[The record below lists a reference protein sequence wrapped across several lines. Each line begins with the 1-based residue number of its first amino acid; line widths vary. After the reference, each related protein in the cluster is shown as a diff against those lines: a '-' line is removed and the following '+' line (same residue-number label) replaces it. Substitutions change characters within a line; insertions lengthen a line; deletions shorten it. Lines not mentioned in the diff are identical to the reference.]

1 MIELDYKAKNPQFEC
16 ELMLLGALLW
26 WPDLLDDFVVDV
38 EWFDDA
44 VNRQVFSKVRQVFA
58 EGHVSPVSVAL
69 GEQSNVVGRVYDAY
83 AACFASPISFE
94 FYLSKLRESWA
105 KRIIRL
111 GLENLLGDDADS
123 KAMVFEAN
131 RILLKAELQE
141 GEDVVSSPVA
151 YHNKYLEQM
160 SVGTAFIPSAWA
172 RLNKLIGGWRDSG
185 FYLVGGRPGQGKTTV
200 LLQAAWDLARQGK
213 KVLFVSLE
221 MPVLQLQH
229 RILSQTLGI
238 DVTHIADNAL
248 DYEVLHA
255 DKTSSWAS
263 DMVRDAQGL
272 LNDNLLMISP
282 ESVSPMSLRA
292 LIRRQQR
299 VSGLDAVF
307 VDYLQISDDDEKHS
321 IRSDQVRSI
330 SGKYKKIARKFDLP
344 LITAVQLNRD
354 VESRVKGSPRLTDI
368 SESDKPGMDADVAI
382 MIHREFQEGDNP
394 DGQGSDLYLK
404 IVKNRH
410 GQTGSARFVAQDG
423 FARIVERV

>member
-1 MIELDYKAKNPQFEC
+1 MIELDFKVKNPQFEC
-16 ELMLLGALLW
+16 ELMLLGALLQ

-38 EWFDDA
+38 EWFDDDL
-44 VNRQVFSKVRQVFA
+44 NRQVFTRVRQVFVD
-58 EGHVSPVSVAL
+58 GDVTPVSVAYEGKPVFVL
-69 GEQSNVVGRVYDAY
+69 RVYDAF
-83 AACFASPISFE
+83 AACFASRVSFE
-94 FYLSKLRESWA
+94 YYLDKLRESWA

-123 KAMVFEAN
+123 KALIAEAN
-131 RILLKAELQE
+131 RILQKAELQE
-141 GEDVVSSPVA
+141 SEDQVSSPVS
-151 YHNKYLEQM
+151 YHDKYLEQM
-160 SVGTAFIPSAWA
+160 SLGTAFIPSAWA

-238 DVTHIADNAL
+238 DVTNIADNRL
-248 DYEVLHA
+248 DYEVMHA
-255 DKTSSWAS
+255 DKTTSWAS

-272 LNDNLLMISP
+272 LNDNLLMVSP

-307 VDYLQISDDDEKHS
+307 VDYLQISDDDEKHAG
-321 IRSDQVRSI
+321 RGDQVRSI

-344 LITAVQLNRD
+344 LITAVQLNRE
-354 VESRVKGSPRLTDI
+354 VEARVKGSPRLTDI

-410 GQTGSARFVAQDG
+410 GQTGSARFIAQDG
-423 FARIVERV
+423 YARIVERI

>member
-1 MIELDYKAKNPQFEC
+1 MIELDYKVQNPQFEC
-16 ELMLLGALLW
+16 ELMLLGALLQ

-44 VNRQVFSKVRQVFA
+44 VNRQVFGKVRQVF
-58 EGHVSPVSVAL
+58 GDGDVTPVSVAL
-69 GEQSNVVGRVYDAY
+69 GEQPNVVSRVYDAFS
-83 AACFASPISFE
+83 ACFASRVSFE
-94 FYLSKLRESWA
+94 YYLGKLRESWA

-123 KAMVFEAN
+123 KALIQEAN
-131 RILLKAELQE
+131 RVLQKAELSE
-141 GEDVVSSPVA
+141 SEDVVSSPVS
-151 YHNKYLEQM
+151 YHERYLEQM
-160 SVGTAFIPSAWA
+160 SEGVAFMPSAWS

-229 RILSQTLGI
+229 RILSQTLSI
-238 DVTHIADNAL
+238 DVTKIADNDL
-248 DYEVLHA
+248 DFEVMHA
-255 DKTSSWAS
+255 DKTVSWAS

-344 LITAVQLNRD
+344 LITAVQLNRE

-410 GQTGSARFVAQDG
+410 GETGSARFVAQDG
-423 FARIVERV
+423 FARIVEKL

>member
-1 MIELDYKAKNPQFEC
+1 MIDLDFQVKNPQFEC
-16 ELMLLGALLW
+16 ELMLLGALLQ
-26 WPDLLDDFVVDV
+26 WPDVLDDFVVDV
-38 EWFDDA
+38 QWFDDP
-44 VNRQVFSKVRQVFA
+44 VNREVFVKIRQLFND
-58 EGHVSPVSVAL
+58 GDVSPVSVSL
-69 GEQSNVVGRVYDAY
+69 GEQARFVGRVYEAY
-83 AACFASPISFE
+83 GACFASRVSFE
-94 FYLSKLRESWA
+94 FYLGKLREAWA

-123 KAMVFEAN
+123 RALIAEAN
-131 RILLKAELQE
+131 RVLQSAEFVE
-141 GEDVVSSPVA
+141 GDEVALSPVS
-151 YHNKYLEQM
+151 YHEKYLESMGNQ
-160 SVGTAFIPSAWA
+160 VAFLPSSWR

-200 LLQAAWDLARQGK
+200 LLQAAWDLARQGR

-229 RILSQTLGI
+229 RILSQTLSI
-238 DVTHIADNAL
+238 DVTKIADNNL
-248 DYEVLHA
+248 DFEVMHS
-255 DKTSSWAS
+255 DSSISWAS
-263 DMVRDAQGL
+263 DMVRDARAV

-292 LIRRQQR
+292 LIRRQERQG
-299 VSGLDAVF
+299 GLDAVF

-321 IRSDQVRSI
+321 IRSDQVRSV

-344 LITAVQLNRD
+344 LITAVQLNRE
-354 VESRVKGSPRLTDI
+354 VESRVKGGPKLTDI

-394 DGQGSDLYLK
+394 DGQGTDLYLK
-404 IVKNRH
+404 VVKNRH
-410 GQTGSARFVAQDG
+410 GQTGSARFIAQDG

>member
-1 MIELDYKAKNPQFEC
+1 MIELDFQVKNPQFEC
-16 ELMLLGALLW
+16 ELMLLGALLQ

-38 EWFDDA
+38 EWFDDDL
-44 VNRQVFSKVRQVFA
+44 NRQVFAKVRQVFVD
-58 EGHVSPVSVAL
+58 GDVTPVSVAYEGKPAFVL
-69 GEQSNVVGRVYDAY
+69 RVFDAF
-83 AACFASPISFE
+83 AACFASRVSFE
-94 FYLSKLRESWA
+94 YYLDKLRESWA

-123 KAMVFEAN
+123 KALIAEAN
-131 RILLKAELQE
+131 RILQKAELQE
-141 GEDVVSSPVA
+141 SEDQVSSPVS
-151 YHNKYLEQM
+151 YHDKYLEQM
-160 SVGTAFIPSAWA
+160 SLGTAFIPSAWA

-238 DVTHIADNAL
+238 DVTDIADNRL
-248 DYEVLHA
+248 DYEVMHA
-255 DKTSSWAS
+255 DKTTSWAS
-263 DMVRDAQGL
+263 DMVRDAEAL
-272 LNDNLLMISP
+272 LNDNLLMVSP

-307 VDYLQISDDDEKHS
+307 VDYLQISDDDEKHAG
-321 IRSDQVRSI
+321 RGDQVRSI

-344 LITAVQLNRD
+344 LITAVQLNRE
-354 VESRVKGSPRLTDI
+354 VEARVKGGPKLTDI

-410 GQTGSARFVAQDG
+410 GQTGSARFIAQDG

>member
-1 MIELDYKAKNPQFEC
+1 MIELDYKVQNPQFEC
-16 ELMLLGALLW
+16 ELMLLGAILH
-26 WPDLLDDFVVDV
+26 WPDVLDDFVVDV
-38 EWFDDA
+38 QWFDDA

-58 EGHVSPVSVAL
+58 DGDVTCVSVAL
-69 GEQSNVVGRVYDAY
+69 GEQRNVVSRIYDAY
-83 AACFASPISFE
+83 SACFASRISFE
-94 FYLSKLRESWA
+94 YYLGKLRESWA

-111 GLENLLGDDADS
+111 GLENLLGDDVDS
-123 KAMVFEAN
+123 KALVAEAN
-131 RILLKAELQE
+131 RVLQSAEFVDSDE
-141 GEDVVSSPVA
+141 MVSSPVS
-151 YHNKYLEQM
+151 YHEKYLDEM
-160 SVGTAFIPSAWA
+160 KDGVAFMASAWR

-200 LLQAAWDLARQGK
+200 LLQAAWDLARQGR

-238 DVTHIADNAL
+238 DVTKIADNDL
-248 DYEVLHA
+248 DYEVMHS
-255 DKTSSWAS
+255 DSTSSWAV
-263 DMVRDAQGL
+263 DMVRDAKAV

-282 ESVSPMSLRA
+282 ESISPMSLRA

-299 VSGLDAVF
+299 SGGLDAVF
-307 VDYLQISDDDEKHS
+307 VDYLQISDDDEKHA

-344 LITAVQLNRD
+344 LITAVQLNRE
-354 VESRVKGSPRLTDI
+354 VESRVKGGPKLTDI

-404 IVKNRH
+404 VVKNRH
-410 GQTGSARFVAQDG
+410 GQTGSARFIAQDV
-423 FARIVERV
+423 FARIVER

>member
-1 MIELDYKAKNPQFEC
+1 MIELDFKVKDPQFEC

-38 EWFDDA
+38 EWFDDEL
-44 VNRQVFSKVRQVFA
+44 NRKVFLKVRQVFQD
-58 EGHVSPVSVAL
+58 GDVTPVSVSYD
-69 GEQSNVVGRVYDAY
+69 ENSVFVSRVYDSY
-83 AACFASPISFE
+83 SACFASRVSFE
-94 FYLSKLRESWA
+94 YYLGKLRESWA

-123 KAMVFEAN
+123 KEMVAEAN
-131 RILLKAELQE
+131 RILQKAELQE
-141 GEDVVSSPVA
+141 SGDLISSPVS
-151 YHNKYLEQM
+151 YHKKYLEQM
-160 SVGTAFIPSAWA
+160 SEGVAFMPSAWS

-229 RILSQTLGI
+229 RILSQTLSI
-238 DVTHIADNAL
+238 DVTKIADNDL
-248 DYEVLHA
+248 NFRLLN
-255 DKTSSWAS
+255 S
-263 DMVRDAQGL
+263 DGTWRMANDVVRDAQEL

-344 LITAVQLNRD
+344 LITAVQLNRE
-354 VESRVKGSPRLTDI
+354 VEARVKGSPKLTDI

-382 MIHREFQEGDNP
+382 MIHRELQEGDNP

-410 GQTGSARFVAQDG
+410 GQTGSARFIAQDG
-423 FARIVERV
+423 YARIVEKL

>member
-1 MIELDYKAKNPQFEC
+1 MIELDFKVKDMQFEC

-44 VNRQVFSKVRQVFA
+44 LNRSVLLKVRSVFQD
-58 EGHVSPVSVAL
+58 GDVTCVSVAL
-69 GEQSNVVGRVYDAY
+69 AEQTNFIVRVYEAY
-83 AACFASPISFE
+83 SAAFASRISFE
-94 FYLSKLRESWA
+94 YYLSKLREAWA

-123 KAMVFEAN
+123 KGLIEEAN
-131 RILLKAELQE
+131 RILQKAELQE
-141 GEDVVSSPVA
+141 TEAEVLSPVL
-151 YHNKYLEQM
+151 YHEKYLNEM
-160 SVGTAFIPSAWA
+160 SVGSAFMPTSWS

-185 FYLVGGRPGQGKTTV
+185 FYLIGGRPGQGKTTV
-200 LLQAAWDLARQGK
+200 MLQAAWDLARSGK

-255 DKTSSWAS
+255 DKTSSWAT
-263 DMVRDAQGL
+263 DMVRDASVL
-272 LNDNLLMISP
+272 LNDNLLMVSP

-299 VSGLDAVF
+299 MSGLDAVF
-307 VDYLQISDDDEKHS
+307 VDYLQISDDDEKHAM
-321 IRSDQVRSI
+321 RSDQVRSI
-330 SGKYKKIARKFDLP
+330 SGKFKKIARKFGLP

-382 MIHREFQEGDNP
+382 MIHREFQEGDNL

-410 GQTGSARFVAQDG
+410 GQTGAARFIAQDG
-423 FARIVERV
+423 FSRIVER

>member
-1 MIELDYKAKNPQFEC
+1 MIELDFKVKDPQFEC
-16 ELMLLGALLW
+16 ELMLLGAMLW
-26 WPDLLDDFVVDV
+26 WPDLLDDFLVDV
-38 EWFDDA
+38 EWFDDEL
-44 VNRQVFSKVRQVFA
+44 NRKVFLKVRQVFQD
-58 EGHVSPVSVAL
+58 GDVTPVSVAYD
-69 GEQSNVVGRVYDAY
+69 ENSVFVSRVYDSY
-83 AACFASPISFE
+83 SACFASRVSFE
-94 FYLSKLRESWA
+94 YYLGKLRESWA

-123 KAMVFEAN
+123 KEMVAEAN
-131 RILLKAELQE
+131 RILQKAELQE
-141 GEDVVSSPVA
+141 SEDLVSSPVS
-151 YHNKYLEQM
+151 YHKKYLEQM
-160 SVGTAFIPSAWA
+160 SEGVAFMPSAWS

-229 RILSQTLGI
+229 RILSQTLSI
-238 DVTHIADNAL
+238 DVTKIADNDL
-248 DYEVLHA
+248 NFRLLN
-255 DKTSSWAS
+255 S
-263 DMVRDAQGL
+263 DGTWRMANDVVRDAQEL

-344 LITAVQLNRD
+344 LITAVQLNRE
-354 VESRVKGSPRLTDI
+354 VEARVKGSPKLTDI

-382 MIHREFQEGDNP
+382 MIHRELQEGDNP

-410 GQTGSARFVAQDG
+410 GQTGSARFIAQDG
-423 FARIVERV
+423 YARIVEKL

>member
-1 MIELDYKAKNPQFEC
+1 M
-16 ELMLLGALLW
+16 
-26 WPDLLDDFVVDV
+26 
-38 EWFDDA
+38 
-44 VNRQVFSKVRQVFA
+44 
-58 EGHVSPVSVAL
+58 
-69 GEQSNVVGRVYDAY
+69 
-83 AACFASPISFE
+83 
-94 FYLSKLRESWA
+94 
-105 KRIIRL
+105 
-111 GLENLLGDDADS
+111 
-123 KAMVFEAN
+123 
-131 RILLKAELQE
+131 AELSE
-141 GEDVVSSPVA
+141 SEDVVSSPVS
-151 YHNKYLEQM
+151 YHERYLEQM
-160 SVGTAFIPSAWA
+160 SEGVAFMPSAWG

-229 RILSQTLGI
+229 RILSQTLSI
-238 DVTHIADNAL
+238 DVTKIADNDL
-248 DYEVLHA
+248 DFKVMHA
-255 DKTSSWAS
+255 DKTVSWAS

-344 LITAVQLNRD
+344 LITAVQLNRE

-410 GQTGSARFVAQDG
+410 GETGSARFVAQDG
-423 FARIVERV
+423 FARIVEKL

>member
-1 MIELDYKAKNPQFEC
+1 MIELDFKVKDPQFEC

-38 EWFDDA
+38 EWFDDEL
-44 VNRQVFSKVRQVFA
+44 NRKVFLKVRQVFQD
-58 EGHVSPVSVAL
+58 GDVTPVSVAYD
-69 GEQSNVVGRVYDAY
+69 ENPAFVSRVYDSY
-83 AACFASPISFE
+83 SACFASRVSFE
-94 FYLSKLRESWA
+94 YYLGKLRESWA

-123 KAMVFEAN
+123 KEMVAEAN
-131 RILLKAELQE
+131 RILQKAELQE
-141 GEDVVSSPVA
+141 SEDLVSSPVS
-151 YHNKYLEQM
+151 YHEKYLEQM
-160 SVGTAFIPSAWA
+160 SEGVAFMPSAWS

-229 RILSQTLGI
+229 RILSQTLSI
-238 DVTHIADNAL
+238 DVTKIADNDL
-248 DYEVLHA
+248 NFRLMN
-255 DKTSSWAS
+255 S
-263 DMVRDAQGL
+263 DGTWRMANDVVRDAREL

-344 LITAVQLNRD
+344 LITAVQLNRE
-354 VESRVKGSPRLTDI
+354 VESRVKGSPKLTDI

-382 MIHREFQEGDNP
+382 MIHRELQEGDNP

-423 FARIVERV
+423 FARIVEKL

>member
-1 MIELDYKAKNPQFEC
+1 MIELDYKVQNPQFEC
-16 ELMLLGALLW
+16 ELMLLGALLQ

-44 VNRQVFSKVRQVFA
+44 VNRQVFVKVRQVF
-58 EGHVSPVSVAL
+58 GDGDVSPVSVAL
-69 GEQSNVVGRVYDAY
+69 GEQPNVVSRVYDAFS
-83 AACFASPISFE
+83 ACFASRVSFE
-94 FYLSKLRESWA
+94 YYLGKLREGWA

-123 KAMVFEAN
+123 KALIQKAN
-131 RILLKAELQE
+131 RVLQMAELSE
-141 GEDVVSSPVA
+141 SEDVVSSPVS
-151 YHNKYLEQM
+151 YHERYLEQM
-160 SVGTAFIPSAWA
+160 SEGVAFMPSAWG

-229 RILSQTLGI
+229 RILSQTLSI
-238 DVTHIADNAL
+238 DVTKIADNDL
-248 DYEVLHA
+248 DYEIMHA

-344 LITAVQLNRD
+344 LITAVQLNRE

-410 GQTGSARFVAQDG
+410 GETGSARFVAQDG
-423 FARIVERV
+423 FARIVEKL

>member
-1 MIELDYKAKNPQFEC
+1 MIELDFQVKDPQFEC
-16 ELMLLGALLW
+16 ELLLLGALLQ

-38 EWFDDA
+38 EWFDDEL
-44 VNRQVFSKVRQVFA
+44 NRQVFRKVRQVF
-58 EGHVSPVSVAL
+58 GDGDVSPVSVSL
-69 GEQSNVVGRVYDAY
+69 DEKPVFVGRVYDAFS
-83 AACFASPISFE
+83 ACFGSRVSFE
-94 FYLSKLRESWA
+94 FYLAKLREGWA

-123 KAMVFEAN
+123 KELIAEAN
-131 RILLKAELQE
+131 RILQKAELQE
-141 GEDVVSSPVA
+141 SEDVVASPVS
-151 YHNKYLEQM
+151 YHDKYLEQM
-160 SVGTAFIPSAWA
+160 SLGDAFIPSAWG

-229 RILSQTLGI
+229 RILSQTLSI
-238 DVTHIADNAL
+238 DVTNIADNKL
-248 DYEVLHA
+248 DYEVM
-255 DKTSSWAS
+255 SSDGSTAWAC
-263 DMVRDAQGL
+263 DIVRDAQVL
-272 LNDNLLMISP
+272 LNDNLLMVSP
-282 ESVSPMSLRA
+282 EGVTPMSLRA

-344 LITAVQLNRD
+344 LITAVQLNRE

-394 DGQGSDLYLK
+394 DGQGTDLYLK

-410 GQTGSARFVAQDG
+410 GATGSARFIAQDG

>member
-1 MIELDYKAKNPQFEC
+1 LIQ
-16 ELMLLGALLW
+16 
-26 WPDLLDDFVVDV
+26 
-38 EWFDDA
+38 
-44 VNRQVFSKVRQVFA
+44 
-58 EGHVSPVSVAL
+58 
-69 GEQSNVVGRVYDAY
+69 
-83 AACFASPISFE
+83 
-94 FYLSKLRESWA
+94 
-105 KRIIRL
+105 
-111 GLENLLGDDADS
+111 
-123 KAMVFEAN
+123 EAN
-131 RILLKAELQE
+131 RVLQMAELSE
-141 GEDVVSSPVA
+141 SEDVVSSPVS
-151 YHNKYLEQM
+151 YHERYLEQM
-160 SVGTAFIPSAWA
+160 SEGVAFMPSAWG

-229 RILSQTLGI
+229 RILSQTLSI
-238 DVTHIADNAL
+238 DVTKIADNDL
-248 DYEVLHA
+248 NFRLMN
-255 DKTSSWAS
+255 S
-263 DMVRDAQGL
+263 DGTWRMANDVVRDAQGL

-282 ESVSPMSLRA
+282 DSVSPMSLRA

-344 LITAVQLNRD
+344 LITAVQLNRE

-410 GQTGSARFVAQDG
+410 GETGSARFVAQDG
-423 FARIVERV
+423 FARIVEKL

>member
-1 MIELDYKAKNPQFEC
+1 MIELDFKVKDPQFEC

-38 EWFDDA
+38 EWFDDEL
-44 VNRQVFSKVRQVFA
+44 NRKVFLKVRQVFQD
-58 EGHVSPVSVAL
+58 GDVTSVSVAYD
-69 GEQSNVVGRVYDAY
+69 EKPAFVSRVYDSY
-83 AACFASPISFE
+83 SACFASRVSFE
-94 FYLSKLRESWA
+94 YYLGKLRESWA

-123 KAMVFEAN
+123 KEMVAEAN
-131 RILLKAELQE
+131 RILQKAELQE
-141 GEDVVSSPVA
+141 SEDLVSSPVS
-151 YHNKYLEQM
+151 YHEKYLEQM
-160 SVGTAFIPSAWA
+160 SEGVAFMPSAWS

-229 RILSQTLGI
+229 RILSQTLSI
-238 DVTHIADNAL
+238 DVTKIADNDL
-248 DYEVLHA
+248 NFRLMN
-255 DKTSSWAS
+255 S
-263 DMVRDAQGL
+263 DGTWRMANDVVRDAREL

-344 LITAVQLNRD
+344 LITAVQLNRE
-354 VESRVKGSPRLTDI
+354 VESRVKGSPKLTDI

-382 MIHREFQEGDNP
+382 MIHRELQEGDNP

-423 FARIVERV
+423 FARIVEKL

>member
-1 MIELDYKAKNPQFEC
+1 MIELDFKVKNPQFEC
-16 ELMLLGALLW
+16 ELMLLGALLQ

-38 EWFDDA
+38 EWFDDDL
-44 VNRQVFSKVRQVFA
+44 NRQVFSRVRQVFA
-58 EGHVSPVSVAL
+58 DGDVTPVSVAYEGKPAFVL
-69 GEQSNVVGRVYDAY
+69 RVYDAF
-83 AACFASPISFE
+83 AACFASRISFE
-94 FYLSKLRESWA
+94 YYLSKLRESWA

-123 KAMVFEAN
+123 KALIAEAN
-131 RILLKAELQE
+131 RILQKAELQE
-141 GEDVVSSPVA
+141 SEDQVSSPVS
-151 YHNKYLEQM
+151 YHEKYLEQM
-160 SVGTAFIPSAWA
+160 SLGATFIPSAWS

-229 RILSQTLGI
+229 RILSQTLSI
-238 DVTHIADNAL
+238 DVTDIADNKLNYQVLNSDGTKAWA
-248 DYEVLHA
+248 YEQ
-255 DKTSSWAS
+255 
-263 DMVRDAQGL
+263 VREARAL
-272 LNDNLLMISP
+272 LNDNLLMVSP
-282 ESVSPMSLRA
+282 EGVTPMSLRA

-321 IRSDQVRSI
+321 GRGDQVRSI

-344 LITAVQLNRD
+344 LITAVQLNRE
-354 VESRVKGSPRLTDI
+354 VEARVKGGPKLTDI

-423 FARIVERV
+423 YARIVEKL

>member
-1 MIELDYKAKNPQFEC
+1 MIELDFRVKDPQFEC

-38 EWFDDA
+38 EWFDDEL
-44 VNRQVFSKVRQVFA
+44 NRKVFLKVRQVFQD
-58 EGHVSPVSVAL
+58 GDVTPVSVAYD
-69 GEQSNVVGRVYDAY
+69 EKPVFVSRVYDSFS
-83 AACFASPISFE
+83 ACFASRVSFE
-94 FYLSKLRESWA
+94 YYLGKLRESWA

-123 KAMVFEAN
+123 KEMVAEAN
-131 RILLKAELQE
+131 RILQKAELQE
-141 GEDVVSSPVA
+141 SEDLVSSPVS
-151 YHNKYLEQM
+151 YHEKYLEQM
-160 SVGTAFIPSAWA
+160 SEGVAFMPSAWS

-229 RILSQTLGI
+229 RILSQTLSI
-238 DVTHIADNAL
+238 DVTKIADNDL
-248 DYEVLHA
+248 NFRLMN
-255 DKTSSWAS
+255 S
-263 DMVRDAQGL
+263 DGTWRMANDVVRDAREL

-344 LITAVQLNRD
+344 LITAVQLNRE

-382 MIHREFQEGDNP
+382 MIHRELQEGDNP

-410 GQTGSARFVAQDG
+410 GQTGSARFIAQDG
-423 FARIVERV
+423 FARIVEKL